1 MFKKIFVVVMGLM
14 LLGGLVPNGL
24 VHAEKAL
31 GTCEIVIDANVHVD
45 NVFAEPTGDCK
56 GHLWGWVTP
65 GDEEPMI
72 TGGGTMVVS
81 NGQVVRVN
89 LPIGPYDLKVTVI
102 PKKKADSTP
111 QPKPKEEPKKPSPPN
126 QKPKDEKKSEQP
138 KAEQKPNTNNNS
150 KSTSKV
156 ENKGNN
162 QSPASSKPK
171 EASST
176 QGNQVGGG
184 QQANSKSDELASEK
198 SDTTKKNDD
207 SDKDDVNSD
216 LDTDETEESSDQS
229 LKSSKN
235 ENKNGHYVLHAIQ
248 DLNSVDDED
257 EEEMVTTS
265 DESAVKSSN
274 VTTSDPN
281 NDSASKAGI
290 MFAIL
295 GLLIVF
301 GGVAYY
307 IYRYRYKV

>member
-1 MFKKIFVVVMGLM
+1 MFKKIFVVMGLM

-65 GDEEPMI
+65 VDEEPMI
-72 TGGGTMVVS
+72 TGGATIVVS

-171 EASST
+171 EAS
-176 QGNQVGGG
+176 
-184 QQANSKSDELASEK
+184 
-198 SDTTKKNDD
+198 
-207 SDKDDVNSD
+207 
-216 LDTDETEESSDQS
+216 
-229 LKSSKN
+229 
-235 ENKNGHYVLHAIQ
+235 
-248 DLNSVDDED
+248 
-257 EEEMVTTS
+257 
-265 DESAVKSSN
+265 
-274 VTTSDPN
+274 
-281 NDSASKAGI
+281 
-290 MFAIL
+290 
-295 GLLIVF
+295 
-301 GGVAYY
+301 
-307 IYRYRYKV
+307 